1 VTACLLTAALAA
13 LLPALSPTQDA
24 KAAAELQGIWVPAS
38 SELGGQ
44 AAPLPAG
51 MKLAI
56 TGGEYTVAVEREVD
70 RGTFKL
76 DPKTNPKA
84 MDITG
89 TLGPNKG
96 RTILAIYE
104 VTADALKI
112 CYALE
117 GPRPTEFKTHP
128 GDKRFLVTYKR
139 AK

>member
-1 VTACLLTAALAA
+1 MTLSLIAALALA
-13 LLPALSPTQDA
+13 VPAQNTPRPE
-24 KAAAELQGIWVPAS
+24 AELQGIWAPAAA
-38 SELGGQ
+38 ELGGQ
-44 AAPLPAG
+44 AAPLPDK
-51 MKLAI
+51 MRLAI
-56 TGGEYTVAVEREVD
+56 KDDQYTVAVDREID

-76 DPKTNPKA
+76 DPKKTARA

-89 TLGPNKG
+89 TAGPNKG

-104 VTADALKI
+104 VTADTLKI

-117 GPRPTEFKTHP
+117 GPRPDGFQTGP